1 MQPFSAESN
10 PSPKSLSI
18 PIGLDELI
26 PAPERWSAPSVPT
39 LSAVQPLSQTV
50 LGHGSGLCPTWAI
63 WTVWIR
69 PSRAGGEGGWA
80 AGRQSVPQQFISGP
94 ESGAW
99 LSLPAVKSQGFCSLC
114 SKKQNVLI
122 YTVTHLSLKAFLV
135 FGFSPRKIGDV
146 AHHFNLFIK
155 TFINLMH
162 SNALNFLVWWS
173 YLPKAIFTKHNA
185 NSALGKSL
193 GLAMKRSAV
202 WLAHGTCRER
212 AQRL

>member
-1 MQPFSAESN
+1 MNSSLHLSAGLHR
-10 PSPKSLSI
+10 PSP
-18 PIGLDELI
+18 
-26 PAPERWSAPSVPT
+26 RSVPCSPSPRQSLGT
-39 LSAVQPLSQTV
+39 VQGFAL
-50 LGHGSGLCPTWAI
+50 TWAI
-63 WTVWIR
+63 WTVWRR
-69 PSRAGGEGGWA
+69 PSRPGGEGGWA
-80 AGRQSVPQQFISGP
+80 AGKQSVPQQFISGP

-99 LSLPAVKSQGFCSLC
+99 LSLPAVESQGFCSLC

-122 YTVTHLSLKAFLV
+122 YTVTRLSLKAFLV

-193 GLAMKRSAV
+193 GLAMKRSAL
-202 WLAHGTCRER
+202 WLAHRTCRER